1 MSIAKRITKL
11 TDKKSISRYQLA
23 KLSGVPYTTLIKVL
37 DGTTKNPQIDT
48 LNSIAAALNVS
59 IDDITQP
66 WASEIIE
73 GLLDTYGFSYEDLAK
88 GTGLTV
94 DYLKNIDDLI
104 PEPWDYELIDKVA
117 KFLHISNQPIRA
129 ALARQEPSGYDGPS
143 VSPEE
148 AFANLQD
155 DFANEKFDE
164 TESISTHRDGL
175 TEKEILTLAAHQVG
189 HDGPL
194 TEEQLAQI
202 KLAMKIA
209 LAKNDK

>member
-129 ALARQEPSGYDGPS
+129 ALARQEPPGYDGPS

-148 AFANLQD
+148 AFGDLQD
-155 DFANEKFDE
+155 NFTNEKFV
-164 TESISTHRDGL
+164 ESESFSTHRDSL

>member
-11 TDKKSISRYQLA
+11 IDKKSISRYQLA
-23 KLSGVPYTTLIKVL
+23 KLSKVPYTTLIKVI

-73 GLLDTYGFSYEDLAK
+73 GLLETYGFSYEDLAK
-88 GTGLTV
+88 GTGLSV
-94 DYLKNIDDLI
+94 DYLRNIDDLV

-117 KFLHISNQPIRA
+117 KFLHISSQPIRA
-129 ALARQEPSGYDGPS
+129 ALARQEPPAYDGSPT
-143 VSPEE
+143 SPEE
-148 AFANLQD
+148 AFANLKD

-164 TESISTHRDGL
+164 AESISIHRDSL
-175 TEKEILTLAAHQVG
+175 TEEEILTLAAHQVG
-189 HDGPL
+189 HEGKL
-194 TEEQLAQI
+194 TEEQLSQI

-209 LAKNDK
+209 LMKNDK